1 MSTPARVRLTIAPA
15 TGQLRFSLRPAPR
28 LQFTLR
34 RGGNA
39 SAGAL
44 GIMLQNWG
52 GNKASNLMRK
62 IVHDMVCGPSQIIL
76 APEVP

>member
-39 SAGAL
+39 SAAL
-44 GIMLQNWG
+44 SAD
-52 GNKASNLMRK
+52 GNF
-62 IVHDMVCGPSQIIL
+62 VHITFGTHKVRIPRDD
-76 APEVP
+76 VP